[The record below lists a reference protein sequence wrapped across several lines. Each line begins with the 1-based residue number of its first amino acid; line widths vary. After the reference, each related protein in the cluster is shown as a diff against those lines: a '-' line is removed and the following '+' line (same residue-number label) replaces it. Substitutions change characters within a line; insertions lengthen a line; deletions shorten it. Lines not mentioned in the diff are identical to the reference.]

1 MAKAT
6 KAKTVYFCKECGHES
21 IKWAGQCP
29 GCKEW
34 NTLVEE
40 LKPTKAEARTLTT
53 ASAVNSGRLEKI
65 KDVKE
70 TNYDRITTSMPE
82 LNNLLG
88 GGFVKDSFILIAG
101 EPGVGKSTLFMQIAK
116 DLSERQYKVLYASG
130 EESNTQL
137 KNRAVRLG
145 AGDSEVLLLN
155 ETNLGVITK
164 QIEQEK
170 PDFLIIDSIQ
180 TLYHP
185 ENASAPGSISQ
196 VRDCAAGLVQIAK
209 GMGVATLAVCQ
220 VTKDSSQLAGPKAL
234 EHACD
239 AVLYFEGDQHGLY
252 RILSSRKNRFG
263 ELGIAVLRM
272 TGEGLEEVKNPSEIF
287 LEDRSANNPGTAV
300 LPALEGIRP
309 IMVEIQALLTPTS
322 FGNPRRM
329 SSGIETN
336 RLPLIIAVLEKHAGA
351 KLQMQDAYVKVTGG
365 LRLEEPAADLTLAMA
380 LISSDRCQA
389 LGAGD
394 IVMGEVGLTGEIRRI
409 SRLEERLKEAKKLG
423 FTRAIVPKKSI
434 PGTHLPEGLEVVG
447 VDTIGEAILKCFP
460 SRQMPF

>member
-1 MAKAT
+1 MAKP
-6 KAKTVYFCKECGHES
+6 KSKTVYFCKECGNES
-21 IKWAGQCP
+21 IKWAGRCP
-29 GCKEW
+29 ACGEW
-34 NTLVEE
+34 NTFVEE
-40 LKPTKAEARTLTT
+40 LKPSKTEARTLT
-53 ASAVNSGRLEKI
+53 SSGAVNSGRLEKI

-70 TNYDRITTSMPE
+70 TDYDRITTSMKE

-88 GGFVKDSFILIAG
+88 GGFVKDSFTLIAG
-101 EPGVGKSTLFMQIAK
+101 EPGVGKSTLFMQFAK
-116 DLSERQYKVLYASG
+116 DLSERGYKVLYASG

-145 AGDSEVLLLN
+145 AADSDVLLLN

-164 QIEQEK
+164 QVEQVK

-185 ENASAPGSISQ
+185 ENTSAPGSISQ
-196 VRDCAAGLVQIAK
+196 VRDCAAGIVQIAK

-220 VTKDSSQLAGPKAL
+220 VTKSQDLAGPKAL

-239 AVLYFEGDQHGLY
+239 TVLYFEGDQHGLY
-252 RILSSRKNRFG
+252 RLLQSRKNRFG
-263 ELGIAVLRM
+263 ELGVAVLKM
-272 TGEGLEEVKNPSEIF
+272 TGSGLEEVSNPSEIF
-287 LEDRSANNPGTAV
+287 LEDRAANNPGTAV
-300 LPALEGIRP
+300 LATLEGIRP
-309 IMVEIQALLTPTS
+309 IMVEIQALLTPTT

-329 SSGIETN
+329 SSGIEN
-336 RLPLIIAVLEKHAGA
+336 SRLPLIIAVLEKHAGA

-409 SRLEERLKEAKKLG
+409 SRLEERLREAKKLG

-434 PGTHLPEGLEVVG
+434 PGVQIPKGLEVIG
-447 VDTIGEAILKCFP
+447 VDTVMEAIQKCFP
-460 SRQMPF
+460 TRSMPF

>member
-1 MAKAT
+1 MAKSKT
-6 KAKTVYFCKECGHES
+6 KTVFFCKECGNES
-21 IKWAGQCP
+21 IKWAGRCP
-29 GCKEW
+29 ACGEW
-34 NTLVEE
+34 NTFVEE
-40 LKPTKAEARTLTT
+40 LKPSKSEARALTS

-65 KDVKE
+65 KEVKE
-70 TNYDRITTSMPE
+70 TDFDRITTSMKE
-82 LNNLLG
+82 INELLG
-88 GGFVKDSFILIAG
+88 GGFVKDSFTLIAG
-101 EPGVGKSTLFMQIAK
+101 EPGVGKSTLFMQFAK
-116 DLSERQYKVLYASG
+116 DLCERDYKVLYVSG

-145 AGDSEVLLLN
+145 AGESEILLLN

-164 QIEQEK
+164 QVEQSK

-185 ENASAPGSISQ
+185 ENTSAPGSISQ
-196 VRDCAAGLVQIAK
+196 VRDCAAGLVHIAK
-209 GMGVATLAVCQ
+209 GMGVAILAVCQ
-220 VTKDSSQLAGPKAL
+220 VTKDSQQLAGPKTL

-239 AVLYFEGDQHGLY
+239 TVLYFEGDQHGLY
-252 RILSSRKNRFG
+252 RLLQSRKNRFG
-263 ELGIAVLRM
+263 ELGVAVLKM
-272 TGEGLEEVKNPSEIF
+272 TGSGLEEVPNPSEIF
-287 LEDRSANNPGTAV
+287 LEDRAANNPGTAV
-300 LPALEGIRP
+300 LATLEGIRP

-329 SSGIETN
+329 SSGIEN
-336 RLPLIIAVLEKHAGA
+336 SRLPLIIAVLEKHAGA

-409 SRLEERLKEAKKLG
+409 SRLEERLREAKKLG

-434 PGTHLPEGLEVVG
+434 PGIQIPDGLEIVG
-447 VDTIGEAILKCFP
+447 VDTIGEAIQKCFP
-460 SRQMPF
+460 PRSLPF